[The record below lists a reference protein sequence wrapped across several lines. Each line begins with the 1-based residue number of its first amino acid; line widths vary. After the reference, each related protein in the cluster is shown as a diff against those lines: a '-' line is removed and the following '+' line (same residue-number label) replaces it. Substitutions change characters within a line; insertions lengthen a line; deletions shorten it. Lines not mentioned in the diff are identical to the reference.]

1 MDVYLSEQE
10 QIQKIKDWWKKYGTI
25 VLVALVV
32 FAGAAFGWRY
42 WHKYETKKAE
52 AASIIYEQMMSSD
65 LSNNDN
71 DFQLYAQHLI
81 KDYKHTPYASLAAL
95 MQAEEAV
102 ENNKLDDAQKSLQW
116 VIDNSGNKSVR
127 EIARIRKARVLLSL
141 KQPQQALQILQK
153 TDDASYQA
161 LADEATGDAYLAM
174 NQKDKALEA
183 YQNAMKNST
192 AGIST
197 AILTMKVNLLKH

>member
-10 QIQKIKDWWKKYGTI
+10 QIQKIKDWWKKYGTS

-32 FAGAAFGWRY
+32 FAGATFGWRY
-42 WHKYETKKAE
+42 WHKYETKKSE
-52 AASIIYEQMMSSD
+52 AASVIYEQMMSSD

-95 MQAEEAV
+95 MQAGEAV
-102 ENNKLDDAQKSLQW
+102 ENKKLDAAQTSLQW
-116 VIDNSGNKSVR
+116 VIDNSGNKSFR
-127 EIARIRKARVLLSL
+127 EIARIRKARVLVSL
-141 KQPQQALQILQK
+141 NQPQQALQILQK
-153 TDDASYQA
+153 TDDASYQS
-161 LADEATGDAYLAM
+161 LADEVTGDAYLLM
-174 NQKDKALEA
+174 NKKDKALKA
-183 YQNAMKNST
+183 YQNAIKNST
-192 AGIST
+192 AGINT